1 MTVERQTNLRL
12 LFYLCIACLPPPLNT
27 QHLPIYPLPIIENS
41 PHSIAAQ
48 QNSTNFAPHVT
59 RQTSLLSPNQNPK
72 LQSFSLLHLFPIV
85 YILFQRPTS
94 HTTPLPLPPPSS
106 YIALCCLSSCRGDS
120 ALGFQ
125 RLVRPRCASRS
136 PQRLA
141 ISSQSTA
148 RISASSFF

>member
-27 QHLPIYPLPIIENS
+27 QHLPIYPLPIIENP
-41 PHSIAAQ
+41 PHTIAAQ

-59 RQTSLLSPNQNPK
+59 RQTSLLSPNQNPN

-94 HTTPLPLPPPSS
+94 HTTPLSPPLLHTPPRV
-106 YIALCCLSSCRGDS
+106 ACHLVVVT